1 MRSVREYYHEYNH
14 YAWLIVAIATIL
26 QVTTGFVSQAFAV
39 LMVQLE
45 EDLSWTLTA
54 ITLAYFLRSVI
65 GAVLAPVAGWIGDRY
80 GARRAMLVG
89 VFLYVIGML
98 LLSRIGSIWE
108 LYLYYS
114 FILGVSQAL
123 FMVNIP
129 TTVAAWFRKRLGRAV
144 GIQQSAGGM
153 GAAVMA
159 PALAYLLGFTDWQTT
174 FMIIPAVGGVIILS
188 LLFLFHSDP
197 ADKGMKPYG
206 STEDDPPAVSSTD
219 PGIAKVRSQVFLRHA
234 RRTRAFWNLIA
245 IHHLGCLGHSIIM
258 VGVVLFATTT
268 KGMSL
273 EAASII
279 ITIYSACSIV
289 GRLATPMIADR
300 YGAKWVMVVAYFIQ
314 GASVAM
320 LFWAQ
325 VPWQFYSFAVIFGI
339 GFGGEMSAFLV
350 INRQYYGMG
359 PVRTVYGFQS
369 MGAGLGMA
377 LGGLLVGII
386 FDTFGSYDIAWI
398 ISIAA
403 SMAGVLVILTLEST
417 SRMLIPNWEESL
429 PPEARSST
437 PTQREAPPTTTPRPA
452 EAD

>member
-1 MRSVREYYHEYNH
+1 VRSVREYYHEYNH

-159 PALAYLLGFTDWQTT
+159 PALAYMLGFTDWQTT

-206 STEDDPPAVSSTD
+206 STEDDPPTVSSTD

-320 LFWAQ
+320 LFWVQ

-403 SMAGVLVILTLEST
+403 SMAGVLVILTLEPT
-417 SRMLIPNWEESL
+417 SRMLIPNWEDSL
-429 PPEARSST
+429 PEEARSPS